1 MDNFEQKW
9 IFENKVFLLVELATV
24 LPRQKGLLS
33 WSSDWREPR
42 RPEQE
47 MIRSAVSPI
56 PKKKYYS
63 FIFNTV

>member
-33 WSSDWREPR
+33 
-42 RPEQE
+42 
-47 MIRSAVSPI
+47 
-56 PKKKYYS
+56 
-63 FIFNTV
+63 